1 MGRFASHL
9 KLVSEQTHPC
19 PFTSL
24 EYAFVDYA
32 RLAALANECSSD
44 GSAFREAWHE
54 ELARSTSKFDEH
66 YETSTKIMFDAV
78 FDGTEEEYRPCHPAL
93 VTSDP
98 RALVEIHMK
107 NKGRD
112 FVLNLFQA
120 FKVLLQSASL
130 NAEALHLALKKY
142 DKRAA
147 VAAKEVGQ
155 SAPKTGMMRELLPKL
170 YASTTYHATGARSLS
185 GELQIVR
192 ELLEEDEAAAED
204 EQRVAVEKTNN
215 GVVVTVGK
223 LSESAEA
230 LKEEEYK
237 WFMDSVKGLGDKEL
251 ASLVAHRGFHCEDD
265 DSVARPIENSL
276 SSFEYAWGAGIHLA
290 ECDVGAT
297 KDDKIIMAHDDD
309 FARLALMSGKES
321 TTVVK
326 DLTLADIMRSE
337 CDMPIVAGIVS
348 IRTILFCFTINTFI
362 TSFFVCHHST
372 FVLQCH

>member
-1 MGRFASHL
+1 
-9 KLVSEQTHPC
+9 
-19 PFTSL
+19 
-24 EYAFVDYA
+24 
-32 RLAALANECSSD
+32 
-44 GSAFREAWHE
+44 
-54 ELARSTSKFDEH
+54 
-66 YETSTKIMFDAV
+66 MFDAV

-147 VAAKEVGQ
+147 VAAKEAGQ

-204 EQRVAVEKTNN
+204 EQRVVVEKSNN

-251 ASLVAHRGFHCEDD
+251 ASLVAHRGF
-265 DSVARPIENSL
+265 
-276 SSFEYAWGAGIHLA
+276 
-290 ECDVGAT
+290 
-297 KDDKIIMAHDDD
+297 
-309 FARLALMSGKES
+309 
-321 TTVVK
+321 
-326 DLTLADIMRSE
+326 
-337 CDMPIVAGIVS
+337 VS
-348 IRTILFCFTINTFI
+348 C
-362 TSFFVCHHST
+362 V
-372 FVLQCH
+372 FVLFW